1 MGGALIMKS
10 TYNLVSDI
18 YKLVESKEVAEGV
31 DIEACI
37 DQFGEAVKVL
47 MRQEFTQKRDDS
59 RKLRMSNIGRE
70 DRFLWNV
77 YNDVDK
83 GEDIQPHTYVKFL
96 YGHIIEELL
105 LFLTRAAGHEVTDE
119 QKKCEVNGIKG
130 SMDCKIDG
138 VVTDVK
144 SASTFAFKKFKEGTL
159 AYDDPFGYVAQIKGY
174 AHSEGET
181 KFGWLAMDKQNGH
194 LTYLLYDTE
203 DTQAPIHD
211 LISYDIRD
219 RIEHIKKM
227 VEQEEP
233 PEVCYEPIADGKSGN
248 QKLAVGC
255 SYCSYKKECWP
266 SVRGFAYSSGPRY
279 LVEVH
284 NEPKVQEIEVS

>member
-1 MGGALIMKS
+1 MKS

-47 MRQEFTQKRDDS
+47 MRQEFTEKRDDS

-70 DRFLWNV
+70 DRYLWNV

-130 SMDCKIDG
+130 SMDSRIDG

-144 SASTFAFKKFKEGTL
+144 STSTFAFKKFKEGTL

>member
-1 MGGALIMKS
+1 
-10 TYNLVSDI
+10 
-18 YKLVESKEVAEGV
+18 
-31 DIEACI
+31 
-37 DQFGEAVKVL
+37 
-47 MRQEFTQKRDDS
+47 
-59 RKLRMSNIGRE
+59 
-70 DRFLWNV
+70 
-77 YNDVDK
+77 
-83 GEDIQPHTYVKFL
+83 
-96 YGHIIEELL
+96 
-105 LFLTRAAGHEVTDE
+105 VTDE

-194 LTYLLYDTE
+194 LTYLLYDSE
-203 DTQAPIHD
+203 DTQAPVYD
-211 LISYDIRD
+211 LISYDIEE
-219 RIEHIKKM
+219 RIERIKKL

-233 PEVCYEPIADGKSGN
+233 PEVCYKPIADGKSGN
-248 QKLAVGC
+248 QKLAIGC
-255 SYCSYKKECWP
+255 SYCSYKKQCWP
-266 SVRGFAYSSGPRY
+266 AVRGFAYSSGPRY
-279 LVEVH
+279 LVEVF

>member
-1 MGGALIMKS
+1 MKS

-47 MRQEFTQKRDDS
+47 MRQEFTEKRDDS

-130 SMDCKIDG
+130 SMDCRIDG

-144 SASTFAFKKFKEGTL
+144 STSTFAFKKFKEGTL

-211 LISYDIRD
+211 LISYDIGE
-219 RIEHIKKM
+219 RIEHIKKV
-227 VEQEEP
+227 VEQKEP
-233 PEVCYEPIADGKSGN
+233 PSVCYEPIADGKSGN
-248 QKLAVGC
+248 QKLAIGC

-279 LVEVH
+279 LVEVF

>member
-1 MGGALIMKS
+1 MKN

-119 QKKCEVNGIKG
+119 QKKCEVNGING

>member
-1 MGGALIMKS
+1 MK
-10 TYNLVSDI
+10 TTHTLVRDI
-18 YKLVESKEVAEGV
+18 YKLVSTKETAEDV
-31 DIEACI
+31 DIDACI
-37 DQFGEAVKVL
+37 DQFGEKVKDL

-77 YNDVDK
+77 YNDVEK
-83 GEDIQPHTYVKFL
+83 AEDILPHTYVKFL

-130 SMDCKIDG
+130 SMDCRIDG

-144 SASTFAFKKFKEGTL
+144 STSTYGFRKFKEGTL

-174 AHSEGET
+174 AASEGET

-194 LTYLLYDTE
+194 LTYLMYDSE
-203 DTQAPIHD
+203 DTQAPVYD
-211 LISYDIRD
+211 LISYDIGERID
-219 RIEHIKKM
+219 RIKKL
-227 VEQEEP
+227 VEQKTP
-233 PEVCYEPIADGKSGN
+233 PHVCYEPVADGKSGN

-255 SYCSYKKECWP
+255 SYCTYKRVCWP
-266 SVRGFAYSSGPRY
+266 SVRTFLYSSGPRY
-279 LVEVH
+279 LVEVK
-284 NEPKVQEIEVS
+284 NEPKVQELTVSQ

>member
-1 MGGALIMKS
+1 MKS

-47 MRQEFTQKRDDS
+47 MRQEFTEKRDDS

-70 DRFLWNV
+70 DRYLWNV

-130 SMDCKIDG
+130 SMDCRIDG

-144 SASTFAFKKFKEGTL
+144 STSTFAFKKFKEGTL

-211 LISYDIRD
+211 LISYDIGE
-219 RIEHIKKM
+219 RIEHIKKV
-227 VEQEEP
+227 VEQKEP
-233 PEVCYEPIADGKSGN
+233 PSVCYEPIADGKSGN

-255 SYCSYKKECWP
+255 SYCSYKKQCWP
-266 SVRGFAYSSGPRY
+266 SVRGFAYSTGPRF
-279 LVEVH
+279 LVEVV
-284 NEPKVQEIEVS
+284 NEPKVPEINLP